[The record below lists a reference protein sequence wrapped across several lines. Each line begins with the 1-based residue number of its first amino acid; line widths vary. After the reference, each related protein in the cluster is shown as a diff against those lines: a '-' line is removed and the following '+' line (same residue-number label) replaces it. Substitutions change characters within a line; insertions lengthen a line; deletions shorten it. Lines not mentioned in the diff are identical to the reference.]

1 MLFGFPDVEVRDVL
15 TGILSFGASI
25 CLRKSFPETLE
36 TYGYSICWFSP
47 HVPSFG
53 GGGFGEGPAGV
64 VGNMPAFLDRAVT

>member
-25 CLRKSFPETLE
+25 CLKRVFQTLE
-36 TYGYSICWFSP
+36 TYDYSIPWCSP

-53 GGGFGEGPAGV
+53 GGGFGEGPVGV